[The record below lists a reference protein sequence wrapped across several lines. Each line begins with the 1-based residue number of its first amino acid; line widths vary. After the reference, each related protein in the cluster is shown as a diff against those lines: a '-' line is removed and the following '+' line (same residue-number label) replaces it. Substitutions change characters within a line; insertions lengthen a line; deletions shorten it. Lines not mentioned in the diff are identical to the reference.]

1 MSALYAV
8 GKFAISPAT
17 RLLWRPKVSGLDN
30 VPTSGPAILASNH
43 QSVIDS
49 VLMGALM
56 PRNVYFL
63 AKDEYFVGPG
73 VKGAFMRNVMYGL
86 NQIPV
91 DRSGG
96 RASLMAL
103 DAALPVL
110 RAGHVLGIFPEGT
123 RSPDGRLY
131 RGRPGVAKLALDA
144 PAPIIPI
151 GILNTEKVQPIG
163 ASVPR
168 LGPTVEVRVGEPLDL
183 SPWQGGEVDSRG
195 LRELT
200 LKLMNAI
207 QQLTGQEYVARYAP
221 KRPDQ
226 IAATNGHNGTA
237 PSGD

>member
-8 GKFAISPAT
+8 GKFAISPVS

-30 VPTSGPAILASNH
+30 VPATGPAILASNH

-63 AKDEYFVGPG
+63 AKDEYFIAPG
-73 VKGAFMRNVMYGL
+73 VKGTVMRNVMYGL

-110 RAGHVLGIFPEGT
+110 RDGHVLGIFPEGT

-151 GILNTEKVQPIG
+151 GLLNTEKIQPIG

-168 LGPTVEVRVGEPLDL
+168 IGPTVEVRVGEPLDL
-183 SPWQGGEVDSRG
+183 SQWQGGEIDSRG

-207 QQLTGQEYVARYAP
+207 QQLTGQEYVTRYAP

-226 IAATNGHNGTA
+226 IAAANGA
-237 PSGD
+237 AEKD

>member
-8 GKFAISPAT
+8 GKMTIAPT
-17 RLLWRPKVSGLDN
+17 VRLLWRPKIIGVDN
-30 VPTSGPAILASNH
+30 VPKTGPVILASNH
-43 QSVIDS
+43 QSVLDS
-49 VLMGALM
+49 VMMGAIA

-63 AKDEYFVGPG
+63 AKDQYFRGPG
-73 VKGAFMRNVMYGL
+73 LKGAALRNIMYGL

-96 RASLMAL
+96 RASLLAL

-123 RSPDGRLY
+123 RSTDGRLY

-144 PAPIIPI
+144 PAPIIPV
-151 GILNTEKVQPIG
+151 GLMGFDQVLPVG
-163 ASVPR
+163 ASLPK
-168 LGPTVEVRVGEPLDL
+168 LGPKVEVRIGEPLDL
-183 SPWQGGEVDSRG
+183 SQWQGGGEVDSRA
-195 LRELT
+195 LREVT

-207 QQLTGQEYVARYAP
+207 QQLTGQEYVGRYAP

-226 IAATNGHNGTA
+226 ITEPT
-237 PSGD
+237 SGE

>member
-1 MSALYAV
+1 MSALYAI
-8 GKFAISPAT
+8 GKMTVAPLT
-17 RLLWRPKVSGLDN
+17 RLFWRPKISGLDN
-30 VPTSGPAILASNH
+30 IPKTGPAILASNH

-49 VLMGALM
+49 VMMGAIT

-63 AKDEYFVGPG
+63 AKNQYFEAPG
-73 VKGAFMRNVMYGL
+73 LKGTMMRHIMYGL

-110 RAGHVLGIFPEGT
+110 RDGHVLGIFPEGT
-123 RSPDGRLY
+123 RSVDGRLY

-151 GILNTEKVQPIG
+151 GLLGFDKVQPVG
-163 ASVPR
+163 ASMPK
-168 LGPTVEVRVGEPLDL
+168 LGPSVEVRIGEPLDL
-183 SPWQGGEVDSRG
+183 SQWQGGEIDSRG
-195 LRELT
+195 LREVT

-207 QQLTGQEYVARYAP
+207 QQLTGQEYVGRYAP

-226 IAATNGHNGTA
+226 VAAATAGSA
-237 PSGD
+237 DSAE

>member
-8 GKFAISPAT
+8 GKMTVAPT
-17 RLLWRPKVSGLDN
+17 VRVLWHPTIIGLDN
-30 VPTSGPAILASNH
+30 VPKTGPAILASNH
-43 QSVIDS
+43 QSVLDS
-49 VLMGALM
+49 VMMGAIA

-63 AKDEYFVGPG
+63 AKDQYFRGPG
-73 VKGAFMRNVMYGL
+73 LKGAALRHIMYGL

-96 RASLMAL
+96 RASLLAL

-123 RSPDGRLY
+123 RSTDGRLY

-144 PAPIIPI
+144 PAPIIPV
-151 GILNTEKVQPIG
+151 GLMGFDQVMPVG
-163 ASVPR
+163 ARLPK
-168 LGPTVEVRVGEPLDL
+168 LGPKVEVRIGEPLDL
-183 SPWQGGEVDSRG
+183 SQWQGGGEVDSRA
-195 LRELT
+195 LREVT

-207 QQLTGQEYVARYAP
+207 QQLTGQEYVGRYAP

-226 IAATNGHNGTA
+226 IAAA
-237 PSGD
+237 EPDA

>member
-168 LGPTVEVRVGEPLDL
+168 LGPSVEVRIGEPLDL
-183 SPWQGGEVDSRG
+183 SQWQGGEVDSRG

-207 QQLTGQEYVARYAP
+207 QQLTGQHYVARYAP

-237 PSGD
+237 PSAD